1 MYKVVKVEGWV
12 RQQICTDGKPD
23 KYGDPKLFRTRRE
36 AQKWASE
43 NSYKGMSFRYEVH
56 RVDGGV

>member
-1 MYKVVKVEGWV
+1 MYKVVKVKGWV

-36 AQKWASE
+36 AQKWVSE
-43 NSYKGMSFRYEVH
+43 KSYKGMSFRYEIH
-56 RVDGGV
+56 RIEDVV